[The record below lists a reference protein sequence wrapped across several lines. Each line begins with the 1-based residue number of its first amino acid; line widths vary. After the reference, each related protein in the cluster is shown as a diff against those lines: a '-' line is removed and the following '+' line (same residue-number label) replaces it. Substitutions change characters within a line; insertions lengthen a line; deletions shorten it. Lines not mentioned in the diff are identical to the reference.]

1 MEKKLTK
8 RDVINQMLGEGVI
21 QENEIYKNYLEHELE
36 LLDRKNSSKGLS
48 KTQVENEKVA
58 KVLVEELGK
67 IARPVT
73 ISDLMEESA
82 IVKEYRLENG
92 TALTNQKI
100 SAIFKK
106 LVDNGSIVKTS
117 EKKKSYFS
125 LAN

>member
-48 KTQVENEKVA
+48 KTQIENEKVA
-58 KVLVEELGK
+58 SVLVEELGK

-73 ISDLMEESA
+73 ISDLMEEST